1 MTLKDRQTAVLGEA
15 LSALGGRS
23 GPWAALGPL
32 SELAT
37 GGTDVTI
44 DLRASETL
52 GAPVIVA
59 RPRPALPAGLT
70 PRQEDIARA
79 CAAGLSN
86 KEIAARLGLSPAT
99 VKDHVA
105 AVLARL
111 GLRNRREIA
120 MLMLGLSHGKAP

>member
-1 MTLKDRQTAVLGEA
+1 M
-15 LSALGGRS
+15 
-23 GPWAALGPL
+23 
-32 SELAT
+32 
-37 GGTDVTI
+37 
-44 DLRASETL
+44 
-52 GAPVIVA
+52 IVA
-59 RPRPALPAGLT
+59 RPRPALPKGLT
-70 PRQEDIARA
+70 PRQEEIAHA

-120 MLMLGLSHGKAP
+120 MLMLGLSHGDGP